1 MQDFFARTV
10 SILLHPLIMPAVGLL
25 LLLNSGTYLEFLTF
39 QQKRAIFII
48 LFLGTAILPLT
59 LMPVIMLQRR
69 IAPEMSHHRD
79 RVMPL
84 FITVIFYAF
93 TWHMLTRLNA
103 PSLVNMYT
111 ITAASTVL
119 ACALV
124 SFRWKI
130 SLHMAA
136 QGALA
141 GVFLA
146 TTFRFSLNMQLF
158 LALIFLA
165 GGITGWAR
173 LTLKAHT
180 PAQVYAGY
188 LGGFAIAFLIMFSF

>member
-1 MQDFFARTV
+1 MNFFARTV
-10 SILLHPLIMPAVGLL
+10 SILFHPLIMPAAGLL
-25 LLLNSGTYLEFLTF
+25 VLLNSGTYLEFLTF
-39 QQKRAIFII
+39 QQKRAIFLI
-48 LFLGTAILPLT
+48 LFLGTVILPLT
-59 LMPVIMLQRR
+59 LMPVIIMQRK
-69 IAPEMSHHRD
+69 IASVQMNHHRE

-84 FITVIFYAF
+84 FVTFIFYAF
-93 TWHMLTRLNA
+93 TWHMLARLNT
-103 PSLVNMYT
+103 PSLVNMYAVT
-111 ITAASTVL
+111 GAATVM

-130 SLHMAA
+130 SLHMTA

-146 TTFRFSLNMQLF
+146 LAFRFSLNLQLL

-165 GGITGWAR
+165 GGLTGWAR
-173 LTLKAHT
+173 LTLNAHS

-188 LGGFAIAFLIMFSF
+188 LCGLAIAFFLMFSF